1 MQGSMEGQDILKLV
15 LLNQWKRR
23 SIKKQGEKRSA
34 ENPSKGAVLSV
45 ERNVW
50 RYWYLQSKRT

>member
-23 SIKKQGEKRSA
+23 RIKKQGEKRSA

>member
-1 MQGSMEGQDILKLV
+1 MEGQDILKLV